1 MIVRGFIEPIAKEL
15 PMEYAVELNRL
26 MSSTWKGRWGERA
39 DFTLATLSEDDVQAL
54 SELAGD
60 PVWLRD
66 RRLEALKAFSDLPW
80 PTNRD
85 EEWRFTNP
93 RRFAL
98 DRPVVGGGEAAPP
111 SEGIAATQ
119 GATANG
125 ARFVDGGVVAHTS
138 DGTVTVGIL
147 HDPEHEEL
155 VRPHLGTVVGAD
167 DPFQAANLAAWTCGV
182 VVYVPPDADVTEPIV
197 VTLQVANPGTIL
209 ARVLVV
215 SGRHSRA
222 KVIVDHV
229 GDAQATVVTVVE
241 AVLEDG
247 AQLDLVTAQEH
258 GEQVDLYTAHRA
270 KVGRDARYR
279 HLEVTLGGRTA
290 YVRPDVWLA
299 APGADADM
307 LGVYFTTEGQQ
318 VEHRT
323 LIRHDASHTRSKYVH
338 KGALQGD
345 SRATWFGNIRIEP
358 HAKATSSDET
368 NRNLILSA
376 GARADTLPF
385 LEITT
390 SDVLAC
396 GHHSSVGQI
405 DELALFYLQA
415 RGIPRAEAVRL
426 LVLAFFTEILERFG
440 DAAATQVVTA
450 VLERDI
456 VGEVATSLDV
466 REAVHDH
473 VARTAGA

>member
-1 MIVRGFIEPIAKEL
+1 M
-15 PMEYAVELNRL
+15 
-26 MSSTWKGRWGERA
+26 
-39 DFTLATLSEDDVQAL
+39 
-54 SELAGD
+54 
-60 PVWLRD
+60 
-66 RRLEALKAFSDLPW
+66 
-80 PTNRD
+80 
-85 EEWRFTNP
+85 
-93 RRFAL
+93 
-98 DRPVVGGGEAAPP
+98 
-111 SEGIAATQ
+111 
-119 GATANG
+119 
-125 ARFVDGGVVAHTS
+125 
-138 DGTVTVGIL
+138 
-147 HDPEHEEL
+147 
-155 VRPHLGTVVGAD
+155 
-167 DPFQAANLAAWTCGV
+167 
-182 VVYVPPDADVTEPIV
+182 
-197 VTLQVANPGTIL
+197 TLQVANPGTIL

-222 KVIVDHV
+222 KVVVDHV

-390 SDVLAC
+390 VRRGSPA
-396 GHHSSVGQI
+396 GTTPRSGQI